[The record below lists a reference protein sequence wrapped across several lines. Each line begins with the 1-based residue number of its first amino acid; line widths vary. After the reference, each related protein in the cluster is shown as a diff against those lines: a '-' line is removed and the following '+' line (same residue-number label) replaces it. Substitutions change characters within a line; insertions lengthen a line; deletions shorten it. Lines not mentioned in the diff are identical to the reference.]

1 MKKTLILFMAI
12 VACIAITAAAP
23 AKDGAQIKFDEKA
36 HDFGTIGAEG
46 GAVTHVF
53 TFTNT
58 GTKPLIVLSA
68 TASCGC
74 TRPEYTTDPVKPG
87 KKGEIKVTYL
97 PSGQPLGEFNKVVRV
112 RTNASGRRTTL
123 QISGAI
129 VPGTKKPE
137 HP

>member
-1 MKKTLILFMAI
+1 MKKILFLLVAAMAC
-12 VACIAITAAAP
+12 VCLTAAKP
-23 AKDGAQIKFDEKA
+23 AKEGPQIEFEVKN

-46 GAVTHVF
+46 GPVTHVF

-74 TRPEYTTDPVKPG
+74 TKPEYTTDPVKPG
-87 KKGEIKVTYL
+87 KKGKIKVTYL
-97 PSGQPLGEFNKVVRV
+97 PSGQPLGEFNKTVRV

-123 QISGAI
+123 QICGAI